1 MRRKSAVMRASGH
14 NGDIQRAAHGYDRR
28 EAAMAALA
36 KSWRWNRHDRA
47 AVDHGCRPACAE
59 TRCGNERS

>member
-36 KSWRWNRHDRA
+36 KSWRWN
-47 AVDHGCRPACAE
+47 
-59 TRCGNERS
+59 